1 MNNLEVLKS
10 GIEGFGLEASDK
22 KLQNLKKYREI
33 LFEWNKVMN
42 LTGIEE
48 EREVYIKHFLDS
60 ISAVTNNYINENTS
74 LIDVGTGAGFPG
86 MPLKICL

>member
-1 MNNLEVLKS
+1 
-10 GIEGFGLEASDK
+10 
-22 KLQNLKKYREI
+22 
-33 LFEWNKVMN
+33 MN

-74 LIDVGTGAGFPG
+74 LIDVIQGQVWHH
-86 MPLKICL
+86 LKFVWKT

>member
-33 LFEWNKVMN
+33 LVEWNKVMN

-74 LIDVGTGAGFPG
+74 FTRSS
-86 MPLKICL
+86 